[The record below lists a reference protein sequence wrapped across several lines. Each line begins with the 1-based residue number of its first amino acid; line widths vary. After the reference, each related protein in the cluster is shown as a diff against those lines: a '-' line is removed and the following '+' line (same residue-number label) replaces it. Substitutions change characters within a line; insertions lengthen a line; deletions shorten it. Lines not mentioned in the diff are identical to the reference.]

1 LAFGESDILTS
12 SIVKQASSF
21 RGAFFSLQERGPSSC
36 SLEPQR
42 VYKKILCLDSSRGA
56 APLCLVEAHT

>member
-42 VYKKILCLDSSRGA
+42 VQEILCLDVSRGP